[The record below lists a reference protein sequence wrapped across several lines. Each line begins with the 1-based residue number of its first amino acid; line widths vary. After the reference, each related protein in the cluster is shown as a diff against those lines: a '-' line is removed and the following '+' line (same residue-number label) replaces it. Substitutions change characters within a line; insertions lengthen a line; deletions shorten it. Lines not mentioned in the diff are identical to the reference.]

1 MSGFPDNV
9 QRGTSFIWVALHVGL
24 LGGSPLAPSTH
35 TFCRSE
41 ETFEQ
46 GLWKTPE
53 IEAAWFTPLRFVW
66 PQKSCLWIW
75 GSWALEVASCSQHHT
90 AILRSNGRAVRWWTW
105 SGDSDIRKYGW
116 CRICPREPGTSFGI
130 YPMVVSTSLDL
141 EEPYGLRWVRSSAVP
156 RSQPPQSEA

>member
-53 IEAAWFTPLRFVW
+53 IGAAWSTPLRFVW

-105 SGDSDIRKYGW
+105 SGDSDCSAILWVMEVGSQTSGSMAGAGSA
-116 CRICPREPGTSFGI
+116 PGNLV
-130 YPMVVSTSLDL
+130 PAL
-141 EEPYGLRWVRSSAVP
+141 ESIQWS
-156 RSQPPQSEA
+156 SQPA

>member
-9 QRGTSFIWVALHVGL
+9 QRGTSFIWVALHVGP

-46 GLWKTPE
+46 RLWKTPE
-53 IEAAWFTPLRFVW
+53 IGAAWSTTLRFVW

-75 GSWALEVASCSQHHT
+75 GSWALKVASCSQHHT
-90 AILRSNGRAVRWWTW
+90 AILRSSGRAVRWAAW
-105 SGDSDIRKYGW
+105 SGDSDCSAILWVMEVASRTSGSMAVAGSA
-116 CRICPREPGTSFGI
+116 PGCLV
-130 YPMVVSTSLDL
+130 PAL
-141 EEPYGLRWVRSSAVP
+141 ESIQWS
-156 RSQPPQSEA
+156 SQPA